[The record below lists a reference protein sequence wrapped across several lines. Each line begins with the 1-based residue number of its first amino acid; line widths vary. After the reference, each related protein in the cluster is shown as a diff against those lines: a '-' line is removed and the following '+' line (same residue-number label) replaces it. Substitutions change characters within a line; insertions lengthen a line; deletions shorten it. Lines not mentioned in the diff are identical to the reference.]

1 MTTLDSGL
9 QHDGLQHWGGGG
21 GRRGKGGGAGGRDRV
36 QLQAGSETLCLQ
48 QHVGTCGVL
57 KAT

>member
-1 MTTLDSGL
+1 MMACSIG
-9 QHDGLQHWGGGG
+9 GGGGG
-21 GRRGKGGGAGGRDRV
+21 GRGGGGGGGKNGV

-48 QHVGTCGVL
+48 QRVGTCGIL